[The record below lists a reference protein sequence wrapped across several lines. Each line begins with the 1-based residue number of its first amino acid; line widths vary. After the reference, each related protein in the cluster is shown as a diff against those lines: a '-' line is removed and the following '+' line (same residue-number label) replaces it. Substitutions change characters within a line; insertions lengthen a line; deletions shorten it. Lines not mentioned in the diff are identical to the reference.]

1 MSKYGITVLSARS
14 KKAHFGPHDF
24 LSHVVL
30 GASWSFKRQNDG
42 RFALAVFQNKSHL
55 VTVYTDG
62 EIYMGNG
69 AIPSLEEVVEENLD
83 SFLEW
88 AKNWR
93 AKNKWAETWK
103 PKA

>member
-1 MSKYGITVLSARS
+1 MCKYGITVLSARS

-24 LSHVVL
+24 LSYVVL

-42 RFALAVFQNKSHL
+42 RFALSVFQNKSHL

-62 EIYMGNG
+62 EIRMGNG
-69 AIPSLEEVVEENLD
+69 AIPSLQEVVEENLD
-83 SFLEW
+83 SFVEW

-93 AKNKWAETWK
+93 AKNKWAETWT